1 MDSSRFKRE
10 PSVALAAACSPS
22 LMALLGLAFLVAFM
36 L

>member
-1 MDSSRFKRE
+1 
-10 PSVALAAACSPS
+10 VALAAACSPS